1 MEYFNEMEV
10 VFDSRSENE
19 GFARVAVAA
28 FMPQMDPVLE
38 EVADVKTAVSEAVT
52 NSIIHGYEGRT
63 SGKITVWC
71 GIEKDKKT
79 ILVTVKDQGI
89 GIENVEQAME
99 PLYTTRPDMD
109 RSGMGFAFMEA
120 FMDEVQVE
128 SVPGKGTT
136 VWMKKTTGDENA
148 RSQLVEE
155 NTGLI
160 WCVVKRFYGRG
171 TEAEDLFQIG
181 SIGLLKAI
189 DKFDLGYDVKFS
201 TYAVPMI
208 TGEIKRFLRDDG
220 MLKVSR
226 SLKEIAYKAYQA
238 KEALTEKLGRE
249 PLLEEIAEETG
260 VEKEELVMA
269 MEAAGEVESL
279 HRPVGMKDGNEVM
292 LLEKIADTGGA
303 EEKILDHLL
312 LTELIKELKKDER
325 KLLYLRY
332 FADKTQTEIGEE
344 LGISQVQ
351 VSRMEKK
358 ILKTMR
364 EHAKE

>member
-1 MEYFNEMEV
+1 
-10 VFDSRSENE
+10 
-19 GFARVAVAA
+19 
-28 FMPQMDPVLE
+28 
-38 EVADVKTAVSEAVT
+38 
-52 NSIIHGYEGRT
+52 
-63 SGKITVWC
+63 
-71 GIEKDKKT
+71 
-79 ILVTVKDQGI
+79 
-89 GIENVEQAME
+89 
-99 PLYTTRPDMD
+99 
-109 RSGMGFAFMEA
+109 
-120 FMDEVQVE
+120 
-128 SVPGKGTT
+128 
-136 VWMKKTTGDENA
+136 
-148 RSQLVEE
+148 
-155 NTGLI
+155 
-160 WCVVKRFYGRG
+160 
-171 TEAEDLFQIG
+171 
-181 SIGLLKAI
+181 
-189 DKFDLGYDVKFS
+189 
-201 TYAVPMI
+201 MI

-249 PLLEEIAEETG
+249 PLLEETV

>member
-1 MEYFNEMEV
+1 
-10 VFDSRSENE
+10 
-19 GFARVAVAA
+19 
-28 FMPQMDPVLE
+28 
-38 EVADVKTAVSEAVT
+38 
-52 NSIIHGYEGRT
+52 
-63 SGKITVWC
+63 
-71 GIEKDKKT
+71 
-79 ILVTVKDQGI
+79 
-89 GIENVEQAME
+89 
-99 PLYTTRPDMD
+99 
-109 RSGMGFAFMEA
+109 
-120 FMDEVQVE
+120 
-128 SVPGKGTT
+128 
-136 VWMKKTTGDENA
+136 
-148 RSQLVEE
+148 
-155 NTGLI
+155 
-160 WCVVKRFYGRG
+160 
-171 TEAEDLFQIG
+171 
-181 SIGLLKAI
+181 
-189 DKFDLGYDVKFS
+189 
-201 TYAVPMI
+201 MI

-238 KEALTEKLGRE
+238 KEALTDKLGRE

-364 EHAKE
+364 EHAKEYKDVCFLEKQGYYFLSETDHKGGGCDWKEEKNISGAVFFVPC

>member
-1 MEYFNEMEV
+1 MPAQTIQTMPREEFIEKNLGLV
-10 VFDSRSENE
+10 HACAGRFKSR
-19 GFARVAVAA
+19 
-28 FMPQMDPVLE
+28 
-38 EVADVKTAVSEAVT
+38 
-52 NSIIHGYEGRT
+52 
-63 SGKITVWC
+63 
-71 GIEKDKKT
+71 GIEYEELYAAGCLG
-79 ILVTVKDQGI
+79 LVKAVDGFD
-89 GIENVEQAME
+89 
-99 PLYTTRPDMD
+99 TTR
-109 RSGMGFAFMEA
+109 G
-120 FMDEVQVE
+120 V
-128 SVPGKGTT
+128 
-136 VWMKKTTGDENA
+136 
-148 RSQLVEE
+148 
-155 NTGLI
+155 
-160 WCVVKRFYGRG
+160 C
-171 TEAEDLFQIG
+171 
-181 SIGLLKAI
+181 
-189 DKFDLGYDVKFS
+189 FS
-201 TYAVPMI
+201 TYAVPVI
-208 TGEIKRFLRDDG
+208 LGEIKKLFRDG
-220 MLKVSR
+220 GTVKVSR

-325 KLLYLRY
+325 RLLYLRY